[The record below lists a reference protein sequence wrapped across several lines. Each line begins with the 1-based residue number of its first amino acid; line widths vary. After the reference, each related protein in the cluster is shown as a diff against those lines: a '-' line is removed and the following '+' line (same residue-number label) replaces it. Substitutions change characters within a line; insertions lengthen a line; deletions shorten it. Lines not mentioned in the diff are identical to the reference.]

1 MIYRYWLRCDRVDRV
16 TVRTGRHRNDRAAV
30 HHPWRKQYQFTL
42 GILRVNR
49 QTYHEA
55 VSVLY
60 RENQWVLYSET
71 LGILRQNLSEVCFPL
86 IRLSDPQDFGYSNSK
101 MTPELKVRIEYNSKD
116 GRAVSCFVVSR
127 ADAANVSR
135 FILTD
140 KTFLDANHQMT
151 FNVLDSSR
159 DPSFLSVFHD
169 LHGMTSIRA
178 AGLLEK
184 GTSTKLLGSMR
195 SRRQTAQHWISYGK
209 AWLSRGD
216 MNVEEFTRRG
226 KEGVTKRYEAAMNSF
241 ECGWRETLVAL
252 HRIESGGLVCEASQ
266 EKELL
271 DLQFR
276 FALNT
281 SRHCAHDSD
290 RDVRQVQVTRASL
303 RHFLEKAST
312 TVEVKDLLQ
321 VLLNMARGGLDSH
334 DHPLALYALIEAL
347 SLRPGHTTTREL
359 LTELGG
365 SFDKSWRST
374 TFGVQSLF
382 NDLLS
387 RDPHQ
392 KSSWSLIKP
401 TSNNFVADAMQ
412 TLKRDIFDDVDI

>member
-1 MIYRYWLRCDRVDRV
+1 MIYRYWLRCDRVDRIV
-16 TVRTGRHRNDRAAV
+16 VRHRNDRAAV
-30 HHPWRKQYQFTL
+30 HHPWHKQYQFTL

-49 QTYHEA
+49 RTYHEA

-60 RENQWVLYSET
+60 RENQWVLYCET

-86 IRLSDPQDFGYSNSK
+86 IRLSDPRDFGYSNSK
-101 MTPELKVRIEYNSKD
+101 ITPELKVRIEYDSED

-159 DPSFLSVFHD
+159 EPSFVSIFHD

-216 MNVEEFTRRG
+216 MNVGESTRRC
-226 KEGVTKRYEAAMNSF
+226 KEDVAKRYKAAMDSF
-241 ECGWRETLVAL
+241 ERGWRETLVAL
-252 HRIESGGLVCEASQ
+252 HKIESGGLVCEAS
-266 EKELL
+266 EKKELL

-276 FALNT
+276 FALST
-281 SRHCAHDSD
+281 SKHCAHDSD
-290 RDVRQVQVTRASL
+290 RDVRQVRVTRDSL
-303 RHFLEKAST
+303 RHFLEKASK
-312 TVEVKDLLQ
+312 TVGVKDLLQ
-321 VLLNMARGGLDSH
+321 VLLNMTRGGLESH
-334 DHPLALYALIEAL
+334 DHPLALYGLTEAL
-347 SLRPGHTTTREL
+347 SLRPGHATTHEL
-359 LTELGG
+359 LTKLDG
-365 SFDKSWRST
+365 SFDKSWRSAS
-374 TFGVQSLF
+374 FGVQSLF

-387 RDPHQ
+387 RDPRQ
-392 KSSWSLIKP
+392 RSSWSLIKP
-401 TSNNFVADAMQ
+401 TSNNFVAEAMQ
-412 TLKRDIFDDVDI
+412 TLKRDVFDDVDI

>member
-1 MIYRYWLRCDRVDRV
+1 MI
-16 TVRTGRHRNDRAAV
+16 A
-30 HHPWRKQYQFTL
+30 PQYTIP
-42 GILRVNR
+42 G
-49 QTYHEA
+49 
-55 VSVLY
+55 VLY
-60 RENQWVLYSET
+60 CET

-86 IRLSDPQDFGYSNSK
+86 IRLSDPRDFGYSNSK
-101 MTPELKVRIEYNSKD
+101 ITPELKVRIEYDSED

-159 DPSFLSVFHD
+159 EPSFVSIFHD

-216 MNVEEFTRRG
+216 MNVGESTRRC
-226 KEGVTKRYEAAMNSF
+226 KEDVAKRYKAAMDSF
-241 ECGWRETLVAL
+241 ERGWRETLVAL
-252 HRIESGGLVCEASQ
+252 HKIESGGLVCEAS
-266 EKELL
+266 EKKELP

-276 FALNT
+276 FALST
-281 SRHCAHDSD
+281 SKHCAHDSD
-290 RDVRQVQVTRASL
+290 RDVRQVRVTRDSL
-303 RHFLEKAST
+303 RHFLEKASK
-312 TVEVKDLLQ
+312 TVGVKDLLQ
-321 VLLNMARGGLDSH
+321 VLLNMTRGGLKSH
-334 DHPLALYALIEAL
+334 DHPLALYALTEAL
-347 SLRPGHTTTREL
+347 SLRPGHATTHEL
-359 LTELGG
+359 LTKLDG
-365 SFDKSWRST
+365 SFDKSWRSAS
-374 TFGVQSLF
+374 FGVQSLF

-392 KSSWSLIKP
+392 RSSWSLIKP
-401 TSNNFVADAMQ
+401 TSNNFVAEAMQ
-412 TLKRDIFDDVDI
+412 TLKRDVFDDVDI